1 MTEEFRSYYGRPVLK
16 EPVWKPEIPVYFFT
30 GGLGGASAIL
40 SLTAAIAGNKK
51 LAKTSRYV
59 AAFGDN
65 ISPFLLISDL
75 GRPERFLNM
84 LRVFKVTSPMSVGSW
99 VLVVSGGASSTAA
112 ILEFLD
118 RWAPLKHAAEAV
130 AALFGGPLAT
140 YTANLLSD
148 TAIPVWHEGR
158 HELPFVFG
166 LSAGASAGAAA
177 TLFLK
182 PRDAGPARR
191 LAIGTAVAETAVM
204 LAMEKR
210 LGMLAEP
217 YHKGLSGKLAIGSKV
232 ATLAGAALLAKR
244 GRRDRG
250 AAVAGS
256 SLVLTGGMLLRWAVF
271 KAGFASAADPKYTIV
286 PQRARVQQQV

>member
-1 MTEEFRSYYGRPVLK
+1 
-16 EPVWKPEIPVYFFT
+16 
-30 GGLGGASAIL
+30 
-40 SLTAAIAGNKK
+40 
-51 LAKTSRYV
+51 
-59 AAFGDN
+59 
-65 ISPFLLISDL
+65 
-75 GRPERFLNM
+75 M
-84 LRVFKVTSPMSVGSW
+84 LRVFKVTSPMSIGSW

-118 RWAPLKHAAEAV
+118 RWAPLKHAAEGV

-148 TAIPVWHEGR
+148 TAIPVWHEAR
-158 HELPFVFG
+158 HELPFIFG

-191 LAIGTAVAETAVM
+191 LAIGAAVAETGVM

-217 YHKGLSGKLAIGSKV
+217 YHKGVSGKLSIGAKA
-232 ATLAGAALLAKR
+232 ATLAGAALLSKG

-250 AAVAGS
+250 TAVAGS
-256 SLVLTGGMLLRWAVF
+256 SLVLAGGMLLRWAVF
-271 KAGFASAADPKYTIV
+271 KAGFASAADPKYTII
-286 PQRARVQQQV
+286 PQRKRAGTATSAG